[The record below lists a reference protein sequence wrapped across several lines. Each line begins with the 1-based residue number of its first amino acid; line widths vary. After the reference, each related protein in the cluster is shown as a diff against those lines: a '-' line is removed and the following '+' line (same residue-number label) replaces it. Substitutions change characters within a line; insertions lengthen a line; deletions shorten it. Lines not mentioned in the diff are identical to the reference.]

1 MSIAKTLSVL
11 FFSAL
16 TLAVSALDVKDIST
30 GDVLYTYGGLF
41 GSNKKVIVEG
51 VNRSTGKVKVR
62 LIDSLSTE
70 WYSASDLYSETAVD
84 SHSTGQAIGATVMIF
99 GILYCI
105 SNPEKCSK

>member
-41 GSNKKVIVEG
+41 GSNEQVIV
-51 VNRSTGKVKVR
+51 VDIDRSASRVKVR
-62 LIDSLSTE
+62 RASDYSTE
-70 WYSASDLYSETAVD
+70 WYSTSDLYSKTAVD
-84 SHSTGQAIGATVMIF
+84 KKGTSEGIGAAVIGIGIIF
-99 GILYCI
+99 CLA
-105 SNPEKCSK
+105 NPEKCK